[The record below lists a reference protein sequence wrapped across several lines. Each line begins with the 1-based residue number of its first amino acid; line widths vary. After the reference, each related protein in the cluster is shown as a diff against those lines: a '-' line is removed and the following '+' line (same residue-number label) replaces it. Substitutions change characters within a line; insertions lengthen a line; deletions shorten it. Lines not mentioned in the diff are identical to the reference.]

1 MRVCV
6 CLCASVWQGV
16 IMSLCNDLLI
26 LKQQGFF
33 IWKVALKQVV
43 TG

>member
-6 CLCASVWQGV
+6 FMCISMARSYYECD
-16 IMSLCNDLLI
+16 DLLI